1 MFLKTIKLIFAIAT
15 IFLFVACGGGHSNSE
30 SSSSTSIEKISN
42 HDVISIIYHYSSE
55 ICSSSEFKNYMINT
69 LSYYQPKD
77 FITSVESNS
86 VTCATYGKV
95 NNGRECYQ
103 EELSNSYNTSCV
115 VAFNSSV
122 SNNSKMSKIMD
133 NYMAKEAI
141 EMASGY

>member
-1 MFLKTIKLIFAIAT
+1 MFLKTIKLIFNVASIT
-15 IFLFVACGGGHSNSE
+15 LFIACGGSHSNNK
-30 SSSSTSIEKISN
+30 SSSSISIEKISN

-69 LSYYQPKD
+69 MSYYQPKD

-95 NNGRECYQ
+95 NNGRECY
-103 EELSNSYNTSCV
+103 EGGLSDSYNTSCV
-115 VAFNSSV
+115 IAFNTSFL
-122 SNNSKMSKIMD
+122 NNSKMSKIMD

>member
-1 MFLKTIKLIFAIAT
+1 MFLKTIKLIFAITT
-15 IFLFVACGGGHSNSE
+15 IFLFVACGGHSNSE

-95 NNGRECYQ
+95 NNGRECGQ
-103 EELSNSYNTSCV
+103 EELGYSYNTSCV
-115 VAFNSSV
+115 IAFNTSFLN
-122 SNNSKMSKIMD
+122 SNKMSKIMD